1 MANEVRYAISVT
13 PVEEL
18 TDANA
23 STHDVIAS
31 EVGKSLGGDGTA
43 AVGAFDG
50 TAANQGY
57 LNATVNYLEVTDNA
71 AVAVGGETD
80 ARFVFLKHTGF
91 KFSSATALGV
101 AATNS
106 VKITI
111 GASDAFVSI
120 LDAGECLVL
129 KDDNGGINC
138 TTLKAQVVTG
148 AGAAVSDEHIALE
161 YLIVDV

>member
-23 STHDVIAS
+23 STHCVIAS

-57 LNATVNYLEVTDNA
+57 LNATVNYLEVTDDA
-71 AVAVGGETD
+71 AVAVGAD
-80 ARFVFLKHTGF
+80 ADAKFVFLKHSGY
-91 KFSSATALGV
+91 KFSSATALGA

-111 GASDAFVSI
+111 GASDEFLSI
-120 LDAGECLVL
+120 LDAGECVVL
-129 KDDNGGINC
+129 KDDNGGLNC
-138 TTLKAQVVTG
+138 TTLKAQVVTS

-161 YLIVDV
+161 YLVVD